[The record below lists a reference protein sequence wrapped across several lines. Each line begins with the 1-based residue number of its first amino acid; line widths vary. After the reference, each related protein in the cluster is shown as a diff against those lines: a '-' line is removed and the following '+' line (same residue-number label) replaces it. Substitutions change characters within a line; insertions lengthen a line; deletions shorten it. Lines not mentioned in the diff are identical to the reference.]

1 MILHKQTLKLVYSNI
16 LSWVISISL
25 FSTLFVF
32 MLYAREFLFFEPFF
46 VFHLPV
52 DWIPSFILIVIVS
65 GLVGLVTNLAVFQ
78 MRVLKANSKK
88 TGTGVVGSVIGVSAG
103 VCSSCGQIGF
113 AIISTLGVV
122 GSTSLSF
129 LTTYEIP
136 IRLLA
141 IAILS
146 GSYFVMIKGISRG
159 CKVNLND
166 SSHIAKIRKD

>member
-1 MILHKQTLKLVYSNI
+1 MHKQTLKLVYSDI
-16 LSWVISISL
+16 SSWIISISL
-25 FSTLFVF
+25 FSVLFLF

-52 DWIPSFILIVIVS
+52 DWIPSFVLIIIVS
-65 GLVGLVTNLAVFQ
+65 GLIALVTSLAVFQ
-78 MRVLKANSKK
+78 MRTIKSNSSK
-88 TGTGVVGSVIGVSAG
+88 TGTGVVGSIIGLGAG

-113 AIISTLGVV
+113 TIISTLGVA
-122 GSTSLSF
+122 GATSLSF

-146 GSYFVMIKGISRG
+146 GTYFIMIKGIAKG
-159 CKVNLND
+159 CKVNLNNTGE
-166 SSHIAKIRKD
+166 KKY